1 MPVDRPDARELV
13 ETVRELLEQL
23 MLSLSGYDAFQ
34 VRIAVSLLGIAGRE
48 LELAGDMRRDEH
60 ERLARLL
67 GREAPFEELERELV
81 DWIREGDL
89 GERWAPLLDF
99 LRTTA
104 EARLRISNPKH
115 LGAG

>member
-13 ETVRELLEQL
+13 DTVRELLEQ
-23 MLSLSGYDAFQ
+23 MLPSLSGYDAFQ
-34 VRIAVSLLGIAGRE
+34 VRIAASLLGIAGRE
-48 LELAGDMRRDEH
+48 LESGESLRRDEH

-67 GREAPFEELERELV
+67 GRDAPLEELEAELI

-89 GERWAPLLDF
+89 DERWAEILDF
-99 LRTTA
+99 LRATA
-104 EARLRISNPKH
+104 EARLRITNPKH